1 MPSNNFAQLRHDSR
15 YVVFG
20 TALLQVFLVA
30 TPIYFVPQ
38 VFWAVPALALAL
50 GFFLFS
56 VERTLWLLL
65 IVTIALP
72 ASLLSGLVLPG
83 GLRLQE
89 GFLLLAC
96 FFALID
102 WVYRRDLSL
111 LHTAADR
118 PVLCFLLVVV
128 FSIAVGFLHGNSA
141 SVIWRD
147 ARFPL
152 YFIAFFLVTNF
163 VSKQSILRRYAP
175 MLVLLGLLVALEYV
189 LEFVGAIDLSVGDRF
204 VRVARLQGM
213 VLPLALLLVV
223 SQLVF
228 APQRWGKP
236 LLLALFFPIGLAFVL
251 TVGRSMW
258 ASFAI
263 GLFCIGYM
271 HSRLRGGGGGRW
283 RAVLLIL
290 MILVLL
296 VGTVFFFQRF
306 TGAAIGAHVF
316 ERSRS
321 LVEYEENVHVLGRLF
336 SYAVALESIVQHPII
351 GNGQGATL
359 MLLNFDEEML
369 RFEWTRAWTVDNLYL
384 TILLKMGLLGF
395 ATFFWMYIRS
405 MRLAWRA
412 FHDSDNA
419 DARAFCAAAFAML
432 AGLLALGIGNAAMIN
447 GRFALVYAAL
457 FALVAVVAKGVVE
470 EKNDA
475 QTR

>member
-1 MPSNNFAQLRHDSR
+1 MSSFSVTELRPDNR
-15 YVVFG
+15 YLLVCAG
-20 TALLQVFLVA
+20 LLQIVLVA
-30 TPIYFVPQ
+30 TPIYFAPQ

-72 ASLLSGLVLPG
+72 ASLLASLVLPG

-102 WVYRRDLSL
+102 WVYRRDLRI
-111 LHTAADR
+111 LHTAADG
-118 PVLCFLLVVV
+118 PVLAFLLVVV
-128 FSIAVGFLHGNSA
+128 FSVAVGFLHGNSV

-152 YFIAFFLVTNF
+152 YFITFFLVTNF
-163 VSKQSILRRYAP
+163 VDAESALRRYAP
-175 MLVLLGLLVALEYV
+175 LLVLLGLLVALEYV
-189 LEFVGAIDLSVGDRF
+189 LEFVGAIDLSVGDSF

-213 VLPLALLLVV
+213 VLPLALLLLV

-271 HSRLRGGGGGRW
+271 HSRLRGGGSRW
-283 RAVLLIL
+283 RAVLLIAMML
-290 MILVLL
+290 ALL

-306 TGAAIGAHVF
+306 TGAAVGAHVF

-321 LVEYEENVHVLGRLF
+321 LVEYDENVHVLGRLF
-336 SYAVALESIVQHPII
+336 SYAVALESIARHPII
-351 GNGQGATL
+351 GNGQGTTL

-395 ATFFWMYIRS
+395 VTFFWMYART

-412 FHDSDNA
+412 FHDSRDAN
-419 DARAFCAAAFAML
+419 ARAFCAAVFAML
-432 AGLLALGIGNAAMIN
+432 VGLLALGIGNASMVN

-457 FALVAVVAKGVVE
+457 FALVAVVAKGVLE
-470 EKNDA
+470 GKRDA
-475 QTR
+475 QIS

>member
-1 MPSNNFAQLRHDSR
+1 MSSFSVTELRPDNR
-15 YVVFG
+15 YLLVCAG
-20 TALLQVFLVA
+20 LLQIVLVA
-30 TPIYFVPQ
+30 TPIYFAPQ

-72 ASLLSGLVLPG
+72 ASLLASLVLPG

-102 WVYRRDLSL
+102 WVYRRDLRI
-111 LHTAADR
+111 LHTAADG
-118 PVLCFLLVVV
+118 PVLAFLLVVV
-128 FSIAVGFLHGNSA
+128 FSVAVGFLHGNSV

-152 YFIAFFLVTNF
+152 YFITFFLVTNF
-163 VSKQSILRRYAP
+163 VDAESALRRYAP
-175 MLVLLGLLVALEYV
+175 LLVLLGLLVALEYV
-189 LEFVGAIDLSVGDRF
+189 LEFVDAIDLSVGDSF

-213 VLPLALLLVV
+213 VLPLALLLLV

-271 HSRLRGGGGGRW
+271 HSRLRGGGSRW
-283 RAVLLIL
+283 RAVLLIAMML
-290 MILVLL
+290 ALL

-306 TGAAIGAHVF
+306 TGAAVGAHVF

-321 LVEYEENVHVLGRLF
+321 LVEYDENVHVLGRLF
-336 SYAVALESIVQHPII
+336 SYAVALESIARHPII
-351 GNGQGATL
+351 GNGQGTTL

-395 ATFFWMYIRS
+395 VTFFWMYART

-412 FHDSDNA
+412 FHDSRDAN
-419 DARAFCAAAFAML
+419 ARAFCAAVFAML
-432 AGLLALGIGNAAMIN
+432 VGLLALGIGNASMVN

-457 FALVAVVAKGVVE
+457 FALVAVVAKGVLE
-470 EKNDA
+470 GKRDA
-475 QTR
+475 QIS

>member
-1 MPSNNFAQLRHDSR
+1 MSSFSVTELRPDNR
-15 YVVFG
+15 YLLVCAG
-20 TALLQVFLVA
+20 LLQIVLVA
-30 TPIYFVPQ
+30 TPIYFAPQ

-72 ASLLSGLVLPG
+72 ASLLASLVLPG

-102 WVYRRDLSL
+102 WVYRRDLRI
-111 LHTAADR
+111 LHTAADG
-118 PVLCFLLVVV
+118 PVLAFLLVVV
-128 FSIAVGFLHGNSA
+128 FSVAVGFLHGNSV

-152 YFIAFFLVTNF
+152 YFITFFLVTNF
-163 VSKQSILRRYAP
+163 VDAESALRRYAP
-175 MLVLLGLLVALEYV
+175 LLVLLGLLVALEYV
-189 LEFVGAIDLSVGDRF
+189 LEFVGAIDLSVGDSF

-213 VLPLALLLVV
+213 VLPLALLLLV

-271 HSRLRGGGGGRW
+271 HSRLRGGGSRW
-283 RAVLLIL
+283 RAVLLIAMML
-290 MILVLL
+290 ALL

-306 TGAAIGAHVF
+306 TGAAVGAHVF

-321 LVEYEENVHVLGRLF
+321 LVEYDENVHVLGRLF
-336 SYAVALESIVQHPII
+336 SYAVALESIARHPII
-351 GNGQGATL
+351 GNGHGTTL

-395 ATFFWMYIRS
+395 VTFFWMYART

-412 FHDSDNA
+412 FHDSRDAN
-419 DARAFCAAAFAML
+419 ARAFCAAVFAML
-432 AGLLALGIGNAAMIN
+432 VGLLALGIGNASMVN

-457 FALVAVVAKGVVE
+457 FALVAVVAKGALE
-470 EKNDA
+470 GKRDA
-475 QTR
+475 QIS

>member
-1 MPSNNFAQLRHDSR
+1 MSALSFAALRPDSR
-15 YVVFG
+15 LLLICVGLVQIVLV
-20 TALLQVFLVA
+20 TA
-30 TPIYFVPQ
+30 PIYFAPQ
-38 VFWAVPALALAL
+38 IFWAVPALALAL

-72 ASLLSGLVLPG
+72 ASLLASLVLPG

-96 FFALID
+96 FFALVD
-102 WVYRRDLSL
+102 WIYRRDLRL
-111 LHTAADR
+111 LHTAADG
-118 PVLCFLLVVV
+118 PVLAFLLVVV
-128 FSIAVGFLHGNSA
+128 FSIAVGFLHGNSV

-163 VSKQSILRRYAP
+163 VNAESVLRRYAP
-175 MLVLLGLLVALEYV
+175 LLVLLGLLVGLEYV

-213 VLPLALLLVV
+213 ILPLSLLLVV
-223 SQLVF
+223 AQLVF

-236 LLLALFFPIGLAFVL
+236 LLLAIFFPIGLAFVL

-271 HSRLRGGGGGRW
+271 HNRLRGGGSRW
-283 RAVLLIL
+283 RAVLLIA
-290 MILVLL
+290 MVLVLL

-306 TGAAIGAHVF
+306 TGAAVGAHVF

-336 SYAVALESIVQHPII
+336 SYAVALESIAQHPII
-351 GNGQGATL
+351 GNGQGTTL

-369 RFEWTRAWTVDNLYL
+369 SFEWTRAWTVDNLYL

-395 ATFFWMYIRS
+395 ATFFWMYVRT
-405 MRLAWRA
+405 MRLAWRT
-412 FHDSDNA
+412 FHQSNDSN
-419 DARAFCAAAFAML
+419 ARAFCAASFAML
-432 AGLLALGIGNAAMIN
+432 MGLLALGIGNAAMVN
-447 GRFALVYAAL
+447 GRFALVYAVL
-457 FALVAVVAKGVVE
+457 FALVAVVAKAVSE
-470 EKNDA
+470 ERRDA